1 MSRGVAALAIAVAAA
16 IAVLQSTVLQFASI
30 AGVQPDLVLIV
41 VVYVANK
48 NGTMIG
54 QLTGLGAG
62 VVLDV
67 MGLSPL
73 GFYALI
79 YAVIGAMYGTTKG
92 KMFVDPIFMPVLL
105 TLIALLIKGI
115 AGIALAGLYGI
126 DGVADRVFSTSYLIE
141 LGYTAAISPVLF
153 GLLRLIRPLRP
164 ERRRGEGL

>member
-1 MSRGVAALAIAVAAA
+1 MSRGVAVLAIAVACAT
-16 IAVLQSTVLQFASI
+16 AVLQSTVLQFASI
-30 AGVQPDLVLIV
+30 AGIQPDLVLII
-41 VVYVANK
+41 VVYAANK
-48 NGTMIG
+48 NGSMIG

-62 VVLDV
+62 VVLDL

-79 YAVIGAMYGTTKG
+79 YAVIGAVYGTTKG

-105 TLIALLIKGI
+105 ALVALLIKGI
-115 AGIALAGLYGI
+115 VGIALAGLYGI
-126 DGVADRVFSTSYLIE
+126 DGVIGRIFSTSYLIE

-153 GLLRLIRPLRP
+153 GLLKLIGPLRP